1 MASVKDIISSIFRKF
16 ENEELSPEFI
26 RDEANEVC
34 DILGISRVG
43 DPGRTAREFAERGF
57 VSKYNGTCKYSPDA
71 INLTLRN
78 EFESYEYVYAYA
90 DYESKMQIHS
100 QKKFKDLLVQIKKII
115 EEDSDKKRQA
125 EQELHLNEA
134 LKTSSLVFPLV
145 DENEF
150 AAGLN
155 VEQLLDKLAEC
166 LKEIHDRY
174 KVKGYPIFG
183 FRYGHIIA
191 KKNLSINKIVQK
203 ASLLSSD
210 IKTSLHTLIR
220 NGVAAFEFAS
230 HEGCIGDAN
239 VLKVDLDDVDYC
251 SLELEDSPKKNNPSF
266 TPSQII
272 YYGVPG
278 CGKSNTIKEKLK
290 SVPDFNK
297 VCVVFHPDYTNSEF
311 IGQIRPKIRNHSVTY
326 EFVAGPFA
334 KILRRAYLN
343 PNQEFYLVIDE
354 INRGKASAILGEVFQ
369 LCDRIKPNDEKDEFG
384 YGPSWS
390 VYGIDHEDL
399 NDYIRDIRS
408 FANESH
414 DGCDT
419 PVEFS
424 EEDGR
429 GEVSAY
435 KSIDINWLGFGENGK
450 LHFTE
455 NTAIRL
461 PPNLSIFATMNTSD
475 QNVFTL
481 DNAFQRRF
489 DMELVCNEFA
499 KGSVDGFK
507 TEAFRNQHDAKI
519 AGTETSWGEFWEW
532 ANNKITQ
539 VLKGLSSTEDKRL
552 GVWFVCNVNGEI
564 PEKIFAEKVLKY
576 LWDDAFKFKRPQIF
590 AEGCDTLETLISKF
604 HELKFGVFK
613 SFGA

>member
-1 MASVKDIISSIFRKF
+1 MFGKYDAERVFAKYGFNSSLKNDETIEKTAKAFSKNEYTVANGPKGRNRLNSGILRNQFILLLDSLNGRPLNDYAFSGVSLLHDDQYVLVHQIENGDVWEAYQGNTPNSPRKIYDAITLENFFDEMKEKKLKKENPENILLEIDEIINDRKTDFIIWLSQNCNGKPEFQKHVVDVIEKWLDEKIPNANIGNLFRFAKSASYEIEKNRILNLTAWNDVNEKDQSGRPLTALNHYLSFLKEFEQDNANISSS
-16 ENEELSPEFI
+16 NHQP
-26 RDEANEVC
+26 
-34 DILGISRVG
+34 SRV
-43 DPGRTAREFAERGF
+43 
-57 VSKYNGTCKYSPDA
+57 
-71 INLTLRN
+71 
-78 EFESYEYVYAYA
+78 
-90 DYESKMQIHS
+90 
-100 QKKFKDLLVQIKKII
+100 
-115 EEDSDKKRQA
+115 
-125 EQELHLNEA
+125 
-134 LKTSSLVFPLV
+134 
-145 DENEF
+145 
-150 AAGLN
+150 
-155 VEQLLDKLAEC
+155 
-166 LKEIHDRY
+166 
-174 KVKGYPIFG
+174 
-183 FRYGHIIA
+183 
-191 KKNLSINKIVQK
+191 
-203 ASLLSSD
+203 
-210 IKTSLHTLIR
+210 
-220 NGVAAFEFAS
+220 
-230 HEGCIGDAN
+230 
-239 VLKVDLDDVDYC
+239 
-251 SLELEDSPKKNNPSF
+251 F
-266 TPSQII
+266 TPTQVI

-343 PNQEFYLVIDE
+343 PDQEFYLVIDE

-384 YGPSWS
+384 YGPGWS
-390 VYGIDHEDL
+390 VYGVDHEDL
-399 NDYIRDIRS
+399 NDYIRDIKS

-507 TEAFRNQHDAKI
+507 TEAIRNQHDAKI

-590 AEGCDTLETLISKF
+590 AEGCDTLENLISKF